1 MRQHLLSK
9 SPERGQRRCSN
20 LGLFPFS
27 QKFRKSFLEINK
39 WNGPFRFGPT
49 GIFGNTFEGGPRWPV
64 WSFLS
69 VRPTCHFALG
79 KIVVP
84 STALLYLTYKN
95 NDQTR
100 GGLGRVC
107 ATGMCHSIHCGAC
120 GISKTANWNFCW
132 WKASLHYQDQLSSR
146 PEEPTS
152 NHCQCCIARH
162 LCFHKLATDWSVLTI
177 ESFYSY
183 GQHLCKFI
191 GTKESSWLRKEFNSH
206 RIGSVWDTNL
216 AAVSFFGRPIW
227 PPWRHVKSQ
236 CTQPLEVPW
245 DTHGWTLNPSHYPTG
260 DHLLTKGP
268 EKSRYEIKG
277 GCNITNILQDTTIS
291 DWPRYLPPCP
301 TSFKSPHSVL

>member
-1 MRQHLLSK
+1 MWSK

-20 LGLFPFS
+20 LGLLPFS

-49 GIFGNTFEGGPRWPV
+49 GIFGNTFEGGPRCPV

-107 ATGMCHSIHCGAC
+107 ATRMCHSIQG
-120 GISKTANWNFCW
+120 TWNFRNFKLKFLLNGKHPCII
-132 WKASLHYQDQLSSR
+132 KTNSSR

-152 NHCQCCIARH
+152 NHCQSCIARH
-162 LCFHKLATDWSVLTI
+162 LCFHKLATD
-177 ESFYSY
+177 
-183 GQHLCKFI
+183 
-191 GTKESSWLRKEFNSH
+191 
-206 RIGSVWDTNL
+206 
-216 AAVSFFGRPIW
+216 
-227 PPWRHVKSQ
+227 
-236 CTQPLEVPW
+236 
-245 DTHGWTLNPSHYPTG
+245 
-260 DHLLTKGP
+260 
-268 EKSRYEIKG
+268 
-277 GCNITNILQDTTIS
+277 
-291 DWPRYLPPCP
+291 
-301 TSFKSPHSVL
+301 

>member
-1 MRQHLLSK
+1 MERTILVRSDRNIWEHLWRWSTLTGLVISV
-9 SPERGQRRCSN
+9 GQTNMSLC
-20 LGLFPFS
+20 
-27 QKFRKSFLEINK
+27 
-39 WNGPFRFGPT
+39 
-49 GIFGNTFEGGPRWPV
+49 
-64 WSFLS
+64 
-69 VRPTCHFALG
+69 TC
-79 KIVVP
+79 KTVVP

-107 ATGMCHSIHCGAC
+107 ATRMCHSIQG
-120 GISKTANWNFCW
+120 TWNFRNFKLKFLLNGKHPCII
-132 WKASLHYQDQLSSR
+132 KTNSSR
-146 PEEPTS
+146 PEGPTG
-152 NHCQCCIARH
+152 NHCQSCIARH
-162 LCFHKLATDWSVLTI
+162 LCLHRLATDWSVLTA

-191 GTKESSWLRKEFNSH
+191 GTKESICIRKESNSLG
-206 RIGSVWDTNL
+206 IGSVWDTNL

-227 PPWRHVKSQ
+227 PPWRHVKSH
-236 CTQPLEVPW
+236 CTQPLGVPW

-301 TSFKSPHSVL
+301 TSFKSLHSVL

>member
-1 MRQHLLSK
+1 MERTILVRSDRNIWEHLWRWSTLTGLVISV
-9 SPERGQRRCSN
+9 GQTNMSLCTWQNCCPQYRYFVSYLQEQWPN
-20 LGLFPFS
+20 AWWLGSGLCNRNVPF
-27 QKFRKSFLEINK
+27 
-39 WNGPFRFGPT
+39 
-49 GIFGNTFEGGPRWPV
+49 
-64 WSFLS
+64 
-69 VRPTCHFALG
+69 
-79 KIVVP
+79 
-84 STALLYLTYKN
+84 
-95 NDQTR
+95 
-100 GGLGRVC
+100 
-107 ATGMCHSIHCGAC
+107 HSLRS
-120 GISKTANWNFCW
+120 ISNWNFCW

-227 PPWRHVKSQ
+227 PPWRHVKSH
-236 CTQPLEVPW
+236 CTQPLGVPW
-245 DTHGWTLNPSHYPTG
+245 DTHGWRLNPSHYPTG
-260 DHLLTKGP
+260 DHLLTKGSD
-268 EKSRYEIKG
+268 KSRYEIKG
-277 GCNITNILQDTTIS
+277 DCNITNILQDTTIP

-301 TSFKSPHSVL
+301 TPFKSPHSVL